1 MSTLCIRNTKKIKQ
15 LKIFKKSWLI
25 QLEAS
30 ENRSILSGVNLL
42 TKNYHTFL
50 FLWRL
55 SALGCLRN
63 LFGILLE
70 IWGIGMI
77 SLFLEIGLILTTN
90 LFLFRQI
97 VPSQTLLV
105 KLNNQ
110 LRMLVCLTMIT
121 LILATMWLIKLFLM
135 NLSLKTSRN
144 LKSRL
149 NKMMFQQTTVMMMIN
164 QLSSLMLIQQQLPIM
179 MMLSRNL

>member
-1 MSTLCIRNTKKIKQ
+1 
-15 LKIFKKSWLI
+15 
-25 QLEAS
+25 
-30 ENRSILSGVNLL
+30 
-42 TKNYHTFL
+42 
-50 FLWRL
+50 
-55 SALGCLRN
+55 
-63 LFGILLE
+63 
-70 IWGIGMI
+70 MI